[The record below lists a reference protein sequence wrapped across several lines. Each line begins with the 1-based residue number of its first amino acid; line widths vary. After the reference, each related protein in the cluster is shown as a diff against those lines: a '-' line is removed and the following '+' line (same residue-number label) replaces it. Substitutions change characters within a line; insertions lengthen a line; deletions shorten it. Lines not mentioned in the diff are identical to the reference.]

1 MSANNG
7 LQSLTL
13 MSIVMGTV
21 SYGVG
26 LVPLSIALSRKHL
39 SILSTLGTGLLIGT
53 ALGVVIPEGIEEIA
67 ARNSDRSSFSVRV
80 GASVLTGFAFMLLVE
95 EYFSSHAA
103 VPLLLPHHQVH
114 GNTQG
119 DTFQI
124 DLEELEREQGMG
136 EPAIAGS
143 RRPSTAHHFGNDDA
157 SNRVFPLSLG
167 LVVHALVDGYALG
180 VSATA
185 DEHSSALSL
194 IVFLAIIVHKAPT
207 ALALTTSLLSRSL
220 PVMECKRHLLV
231 FSLATPVSAILSY
244 LLCSL
249 PFMNERLGPGVP
261 LLFSGG
267 TFLYVATVLQHTGAD
282 RVPDAPPST
291 GGINKVARSVILVV
305 GMFFPLV
312 VSQLIGHGH

>member
-7 LQSLTL
+7 LQSLAL
-13 MSIVMGTV
+13 MSTVMGTV

-53 ALGVVIPEGIEEIA
+53 ALGVIIPEGVEAIA
-67 ARNSDRSSFSVRV
+67 TSDSDRSSLSVRV
-80 GASVLTGFAFMLLVE
+80 GTSVLTGFAFMLFIE

-103 VPLLLPHHQVH
+103 SLLPHHQVH
-114 GNTQG
+114 GNTQS

-124 DLEELEREQGMG
+124 DLEDLEREQGISV
-136 EPAIAGS
+136 PSIAGS
-143 RRPSTAHHFGNDDA
+143 RPLPSARHFGNDDA
-157 SNRVFPLSLG
+157 SHRVLPLSLG

-185 DEHSSALSL
+185 DERSSTLSL
-194 IVFLAIIVHKAPT
+194 TVLLAIIVHKAPT
-207 ALALTTSLLSRSL
+207 ALALTTSLLSKSL
-220 PVMECKRHLLV
+220 PVVECKRHLLV

-249 PFMNERLGPGVP
+249 PFMNQRLGPGVP

-267 TFLYVATVLQHTGAD
+267 TFLYVATVLQHTTD
-282 RVPDAPPST
+282 RVPDPPLST
-291 GGINKVARSVILVV
+291 SGINKVARSVILVV

>member
-13 MSIVMGTV
+13 MSTVMGTM

-53 ALGVVIPEGIEEIA
+53 ALGVVIPEGVEEIA
-67 ARNSDRSSFSVRV
+67 TSNSDRSSFSVRV
-80 GASVLTGFAFMLLVE
+80 GASVLTGFAFMLLIE

-103 VPLLLPHHQVH
+103 SLLPHHQVH

-124 DLEELEREQGMG
+124 DLEELEREQGIS

-143 RRPSTAHHFGNDDA
+143 RQPPTARHFGNDDA
-157 SNRVFPLSLG
+157 SHRVFPLSLG

-185 DEHSSALSL
+185 DERSSALSL

-220 PVMECKRHLLV
+220 PVVECKRHLLV
-231 FSLATPVSAILSY
+231 FSLATPVSAMLSY

-249 PFMNERLGPGVP
+249 PFMNQRLGPGVP

-267 TFLYVATVLQHTGAD
+267 TFLYVATVLQHSAD
-282 RVPDAPPST
+282 RVPDAPLST
-291 GGINKVARSVILVV
+291 GGISKVARSITLVV

>member
-13 MSIVMGTV
+13 MSTVMGTV

-53 ALGVVIPEGIEEIA
+53 ALGVVIPEGVEEIA
-67 ARNSDRSSFSVRV
+67 TSNSDRSSLSVRV
-80 GASVLTGFAFMLLVE
+80 GASVLTGFAFMLLIE

-103 VPLLLPHHQVH
+103 SLLPHHQVH

-124 DLEELEREQGMG
+124 DLEELEREQGIS

-143 RRPSTAHHFGNDDA
+143 RQPSTARHFGNDDA
-157 SNRVFPLSLG
+157 SHRVFPLSLG

-185 DEHSSALSL
+185 DERSSALSL

-220 PVMECKRHLLV
+220 PVVECKRHLLV

-249 PFMNERLGPGVP
+249 PFMNQRLGPGVP

-267 TFLYVATVLQHTGAD
+267 TFLYVATVLQHSAD
-282 RVPDAPPST
+282 RVPDAPLST
-291 GGINKVARSVILVV
+291 GGISKVARSITLVV